1 MVLSYFQD
9 LFRPLLKDCDD
20 ATSCEQNQ
28 KLLLLLDPKKLLKE
42 NMELKEKG
50 YAIKELIVW
59 QLSTFYLFC
68 EFCEMW
74 YSFLSVITLE
84 NNKIIRYELMEL

>member
-1 MVLSYFQD
+1 MQLVVNKIKNFYCCLIQ
-9 LFRPLLKDCDD
+9 
-20 ATSCEQNQ
+20 
-28 KLLLLLDPKKLLKE
+28 KKLPQE

-50 YAIKELIVW
+50 YAIKEMIIW

-84 NNKIIRYELMEL
+84 NKKLLGMS